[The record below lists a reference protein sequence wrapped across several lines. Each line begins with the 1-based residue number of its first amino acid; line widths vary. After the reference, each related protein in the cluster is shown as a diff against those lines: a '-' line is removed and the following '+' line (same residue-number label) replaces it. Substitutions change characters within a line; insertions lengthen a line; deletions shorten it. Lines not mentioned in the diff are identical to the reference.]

1 MTDPRPRQNNFAGGS
16 LLALAIIAGA
26 AIGVVRGQPT
36 IGALAGFGVGILL
49 FLLVWLVGR
58 R

>member
-1 MTDPRPRQNNFAGGS
+1 MTDSRPRRSNFAGGS
-16 LLALAIIAGA
+16 LLAFAIIAGA
-26 AIGVVRGQPT
+26 AIGVARGEPT

-49 FLLVWLVGR
+49 FLLVWLAGR